1 MAEQKI
7 EAAMAMV
14 QKLEQDAEDMH
25 PGSRDPDARKGGV
38 ARSIADKVLG
48 YAVKRLSGADPEQ
61 AALRVQALKSKHPE
75 YSEIELIEKL
85 IKAKC
90 QKTAAVGAATSAA
103 SIIPGLGTV
112 LSMTI
117 GFAVDVSSTLKHQSE
132 LVLEI
137 AEARGHRLT
146 PNDRNEVILAVMG
159 LSTGI
164 SRLGGRA
171 IKGFSHKVGEMA
183 AQKWLA
189 KAVPAIGMAASAS
202 TNVLST
208 YIIGKRADAYFMRG
222 PEAMG
227 DLKDNLRALSGV
239 DERKIARWISE
250 GSQGVAKASASAG
263 ARILKGSK
271 RGLGRVA
278 DAGRKAGRA
287 ISDTADKVAER
298 GKVTG
303 KAIASSTDKAAGMI
317 SHAGRMVKGTVGETA
332 TKTIRRVTGKKPPAS
347 ENNEGEDD
355 LQ

>member
-1 MAEQKI
+1 MIEQKI
-7 EAAMAMV
+7 DTAMAMV
-14 QKLEQDAEDMH
+14 QKLEQDAEDLH
-25 PGSRDPDARKGGV
+25 TGDRDPLAKKGGM
-38 ARSIADKVLG
+38 ARSIADKTLG
-48 YAVKRLSGADPEQ
+48 YAVKRLSGADPKQ
-61 AALRVQALKSKHPE
+61 AALRVQALKNKHPE

-90 QKTAAVGAATSAA
+90 QKTATVGAATSAA

-146 PNDRNEVILAVMG
+146 PNNRNEVILAVMG

-164 SRLGGRA
+164 SQLSGRA
-171 IKGFSHKVGEMA
+171 IKGFSYKFGEMA
-183 AQKWLA
+183 SQKWLA

-227 DLKDNLRALSGV
+227 DLKDNLRALTGV
-239 DERKIARWISE
+239 DERKIAQWISE
-250 GSQGVAKASASAG
+250 GSRGVAKASASAG
-263 ARILKGSK
+263 ARIVHGSK

-287 ISDTADKVAER
+287 ISDTADKVAET
-298 GKVTG
+298 GKATG
-303 KAIASSTDKAAGMI
+303 KAIVSGTDKAAGMI
-317 SHAGRMVKGTVGETA
+317 SRAGRVMKDTVGETA
-332 TKTIRRVTGKKPPAS
+332 AKTIGRVAGRKPPPS
-347 ENNEGEDD
+347 EDNGGEDE
-355 LQ
+355 LE